1 MKRRTRL
8 APLLLCAAITLVAA
22 ACGSDSKSSSTTAAA
37 PAATQAAPAATQAPI
52 ATDAAPAA
60 TDAVPATAAAGGTSK
75 IGFITKF
82 PVDFYD
88 TMVDA
93 AKTWNKDHPDVELVF
108 AQGASGT
115 DDEGEISAIESMV
128 TQGVKAIVITPT
140 SPNVQDALQKAV
152 DGGIKVILVD
162 NDIPGWAGKTA
173 LVATD
178 NLAGG
183 VLAGKFMATQLK
195 AGDTVAILEGVAG
208 APSLQQRVDGFKTG
222 LGDGFKIVAS
232 LPTDCDQTKGLNAAQ
247 DILTA
252 NPDVTA
258 IYGAC
263 GPPILGAIEAVASA
277 GKKTMLV
284 GFDAGGD
291 EVKAIVAGTELG
303 SVAQFPAKMGSDGA
317 QAALDAITA
326 GKTVAANIDTGTAM
340 VTKDNAADFGG

>member
-1 MKRRTRL
+1 MKRSTRL
-8 APLLLCAAITLVAA
+8 APLLLCATIALVTA
-22 ACGSDSKSSSTTAAA
+22 ACGSDDSSSGTTVAA
-37 PAATQAAPAATQAPI
+37 PA

-60 TDAVPATAAAGGTSK
+60 TDAAPAATDAAAPDTAASGGTSK

-93 AKTWNKDHPDVELVF
+93 AKTWNADHADVEIVF
-108 AQGASGT
+108 AQGSSGT
-115 DDEGEISAIESMV
+115 DDEGEIAAIESMI

-162 NDIPGWAGKTA
+162 NDIPGWEGKTA

-183 VLAGKFMATQLK
+183 VLAGEFMAKQLA

-208 APSLQQRVDGFKTG
+208 APSLQQRVDGFKQG
-222 LGDGFKIVAS
+222 LGDGFEIVAS

-252 NPDVTA
+252 NPNVTA

-263 GPPILGAIEAVASA
+263 GPPILGAIESIKSA
-277 GKKTMLV
+277 GKTIKVV
-284 GFDAGGD
+284 GFDAGPD
-291 EVKAIVAGTELG
+291 EVAAIVAGDELA

-317 QAALDAITA
+317 QAAYDAIT
-326 GKTVAANIDTGTAM
+326 GGTVEANIDTGTAM
-340 VTKDNAADFGG
+340 VTKENAADFGG

>member
-1 MKRRTRL
+1 MTRL
-8 APLLLCAAITLVAA
+8 APLLLCATIGMVAA
-22 ACGSDSKSSSTTAAA
+22 SCGSDSSSSSATTAAA
-37 PAATQAAPAATQAPI
+37 
-52 ATDAAPAA
+52 AAPAA
-60 TDAVPATAAAGGTSK
+60 TDAASSATDGAPAATDAAPGTAAAGGTSK

-93 AKTWNKDHPDVELVF
+93 AKEWNKDHPDVEMIY

-115 DDEGEISAIESMV
+115 DDEGEIAAIESMI

-162 NDIPGWAGKTA
+162 NDIPGWDGKTA

-183 VLAGKFMATQLK
+183 VLAGKYLAGQLK

-252 NPDVTA
+252 NPDVSV

-263 GPPILGAIEAVASA
+263 GPPILGAIESVANAS
-277 GKKTMLV
+277 KKPLLV
-284 GFDAGGD
+284 GFDAGPD
-291 EVKAIVAGTELG
+291 EVAAIVAGTELA

-317 QAALDAITA
+317 QAALDAITD
-326 GKTVAANIDTGTAM
+326 GKTVAPNIDTGTAM
-340 VTKDNAADFGG
+340 VTKENAADFGG